1 MTPDFQ
7 FPSEPATLPADINV
21 LPSINGI
28 FWVHDYQEA
37 CIEKLQRFMQ
47 AGCLSWDN
55 KHGIGPGSGGGV
67 ESSGKV
73 TTPGISTRAP
83 VYHGLPPAHTSH
95 FRSPSQPRF

>member
-1 MTPDFQ
+1 MTPDFK
-7 FPSEPATLPADINV
+7 FPSEPSVLPASINV

-55 KHGIGPGSGGGV
+55 KHGIGPVGSN
-67 ESSGKV
+67 EPPSKV
-73 TTPGISTRAP
+73 TTPGINTRVP